1 MSANEVDIRNGLSV
15 TADFLIVGGGSAG
28 AALAARLSERRDRV
42 VVLVEAGMDTPPGS
56 TPVDINDTFPSSTL
70 NPEYF
75 WTGLEATS
83 VAGRPSHP
91 YPQARVMG
99 GGSSIMGMFALRG
112 VPSDYARWTEAGA
125 QGFPWSEVSKC
136 YQRAENDLD
145 YPSRAA
151 SVGASP
157 ICRVPHEK
165 FPQFVRSFEQAA
177 TSLGYPF
184 IEDINSTAT
193 DGFFSMPATC
203 DGSVRSSSA
212 RAYLTSEVRARQNL
226 KILANTAVKSLRI
239 EDTRITGV
247 HAESGDYPITLA
259 AREVI
264 VSAGAI
270 YSPTILMRS
279 GIGPAD
285 DLLRLGIRPVCD
297 LQGVGR
303 NLQNHSYQFF
313 AMTVPKGQRLD
324 PAMRRFAVAGI
335 RASSEL
341 EGCPAGDLMLMLIG
355 RVSSRFFGVDVAMLG
370 SALYAPYSQGTV
382 KLAAADADVHPHIN
396 FNLLEDPRDRT
407 RAIAAA
413 RLSERL
419 LRMPEVAASYR
430 DAYLLPAGLSVGQ
443 FNRGGIA
450 GAVMAAG
457 AKVVING
464 PAALRRLAFRFAMPG
479 AQPLIG
485 KRGAIALTD
494 QQLLD
499 SVSPMGHVTGT
510 CAMGG
515 ARDPLAVV
523 GDDYRVHG
531 VEGLRVV
538 DASIMP
544 VVPSANTHLPTLM
557 VAEHAAAK
565 ILDAHR

>member
-1 MSANEVDIRNGLSV
+1 MGAKEVENHNELPV

-28 AALAARLSERRDRV
+28 AALAARLSERPDRV
-42 VVLVEAGMDTPPGS
+42 VVLVEAGMDTPPGN
-56 TPVDINDTFPSSTL
+56 TPDDIDDTFPGSTL

-75 WTGLEATS
+75 WPGLEATS
-83 VAGRPSHP
+83 AAGRPSRA

-112 VPSDYARWTEAGA
+112 LPSDYARWTEAGA
-125 QGFPWSEVSKC
+125 QGFPCSEVTAC
-136 YQRAENDLD
+136 YERAENDLD
-145 YPSRAA
+145 YPSRDA

-165 FPQFVRSFEQAA
+165 FSPFVQRIEQAA
-177 TSLGYPF
+177 SLLGYPY
-184 IEDINSTAT
+184 IEDINSTSV

-203 DGSVRSSSA
+203 DGNVRSSSA
-212 RAYLTSEVRARQNL
+212 RSYLTREARARENL
-226 KILANTAVKSLRI
+226 KILANTTVKSLRL
-239 EDTRITGV
+239 EGRRITGV
-247 HAESGDYPITLA
+247 HAESAGCPITLA

-270 YSPTILMRS
+270 HSPTILMRS

-285 DLLRLGIRPVCD
+285 DLHRLGIQPVCD
-297 LQGVGR
+297 LRGVGR

-313 AMTVPKGQRLD
+313 AVTLPRGQRFD
-324 PAMRRFAVAGI
+324 SAIRRFAVAGL
-335 RASSEL
+335 RASSGL
-341 EGCPAGDLMLMLIG
+341 EGCPAGDLMLFVIG
-355 RVSSRFFGVDVAMLG
+355 RVSPRSFGVDIAMVG
-370 SALYAPYSQGTV
+370 SALYAPYSRGTV
-382 KLAAADADVHPHIN
+382 TLATPDADVYPHIN
-396 FNLLEDPRDRT
+396 FNLLEDTRDRT
-407 RAIAAA
+407 RAIVAS
-413 RLSERL
+413 RLAERL
-419 LRMPEVAASYR
+419 LRTPEVAESYR
-430 DAYLLPAGLSVGQ
+430 EAYLLPAGLSVSQ
-443 FNRGGIA
+443 FNRGGLS
-450 GAVMAAG
+450 GALMSAG

-485 KRGAIALTD
+485 KNGANALTD

-510 CAMGG
+510 CAMGAG
-515 ARDPLAVV
+515 RDPLAVV

-531 VEGLRVV
+531 VDGLRVV

-565 ILDAHR
+565 ILKAHG